1 MYQTYDF
8 AIVGGD
14 KRQIY
19 MAKNIIKSGY
29 SVITYGLNLS
39 DTDISDIPISDSKRS
54 DIGILGTSLDCLS
67 ARELT
72 VRDLTAKSLA
82 NAIDSSKVILTPI
95 PLSKDKKT
103 IVSVTKEEDLTIS
116 NLMDLLNSNHILYGG
131 CLSKELMRHCDSL
144 GIYYEDFM
152 EQEDITLYNTIATA
166 EGTLA
171 EAILHSPINLHQS
184 SCLILGYGRCAKTLA
199 DKLKYLCGSVTIAAR
214 SNLALSEANTSSF
227 KVLPLD
233 KLEEQISEYQ
243 FIFNTIPALVITENL
258 LASTLKDVLIID
270 IASAPGGVD
279 FPAAQRLNRNAKL
292 CLGLP
297 GKYAPEASAD
307 YLTSYLLTSLGKK

>member
-14 KRQIY
+14 KRQVY
-19 MAKNIIKSGY
+19 MAKNLLANGY

-39 DTDISDIPISDSKRS
+39 DADISDIDIPATNNSDMS
-54 DIGILGTSLDCLS
+54 IFGTSLDCS
-67 ARELT
+67 NVVGLT
-72 VRDLTAKSLA
+72 AADLTAKSLA
-82 NAIDSSKVILTPI
+82 DAIDSSKVILTPI
-95 PLSKDKKT
+95 PLSKDKKN
-103 IVSVTKEEDLTIS
+103 ILSVTKEVDLTIS
-116 NLMDLLNSNHILYGG
+116 NLMDLLQEGHTLYGG
-131 CLSKELMRHCDSL
+131 CLSKELMDHCDNL

-152 EQEDITLYNTIATA
+152 EQEEVTLFNTIATA

-171 EAILHSPINLHQS
+171 EAIINSTTNLHGS
-184 SCLILGYGRCAKTLA
+184 SCLILGFGRCAKTLA
-199 DKLKYLCGSVTIAAR
+199 DKLKNLCDSVTISAR
-214 SNLALSEANTSSF
+214 SDLALAEANTFSF

-233 KLEEQISEYQ
+233 RLEEQISDYQ
-243 FIFNTIPALVITENL
+243 FIFNTIPTLILTDNL
-258 LASTLKDVLIID
+258 LESTRKDVLIID

-279 FPAAQRLNRNAKL
+279 FSAAERLGRKAKL

-297 GKYAPEASAD
+297 GRYAPEASAA

>member
-19 MAKNIIKSGY
+19 MAKKLLSSGY

-39 DTDISDIPISDSKRS
+39 ETDISDIDMSASNISDMS
-54 DIGILGTSLDCLS
+54 IFGTSLDCS
-67 ARELT
+67 NAGELT
-72 VRDLTAKSLA
+72 VNDLTAKSLA
-82 NAIDSSKVILTPI
+82 DAIDSSKVILTPI
-95 PLSKDKKT
+95 PLSKDRKT
-103 IVSVTKEEDLTIS
+103 ILSVTKEEDLTIV
-116 NLMDLLNSNHILYGG
+116 NLMALLKEGHTLYGG
-131 CLSKELMRHCDSL
+131 CLSRELIEHCNDL
-144 GIYYEDFM
+144 GIYCEDFM
-152 EQEDITLYNTIATA
+152 EQEEVTLFNTIATA
-166 EGTLA
+166 EGTIA
-171 EAILHSPINLHQS
+171 EAIINSTINLHGS
-184 SCLILGYGRCAKTLA
+184 SCLVLGYGRCAKTLA
-199 DKLKYLCGSVTIAAR
+199 DKLKNISGSVTISAR

-227 KVLPLD
+227 KVLPLSD
-233 KLEEQISEYQ
+233 LEEHISEYQ
-243 FIFNTIPALVITENL
+243 FIFNTIPSLILTENL
-258 LASTLKDVLIID
+258 LEVSRKDVLIID

-279 FPAAQRLNRNAKL
+279 FSAADRLGRKAKL

>member
-19 MAKNIIKSGY
+19 MARKLLENGY

-39 DTDISDIPISDSKRS
+39 DTDIADINISDPNIS
-54 DIGILGTSLDCLS
+54 DVSIFGTSLDCS
-67 ARELT
+67 IVKGLT
-72 VRDLTAKSLA
+72 ANDLTAESLTD
-82 NAIDSSKVILTPI
+82 AIDSSKVILTPI

-103 IVSVTKEEDLTIS
+103 ILSVTKEKDLTIS
-116 NLMDLLNSNHILYGG
+116 NLMDLLKEDHILYGG
-131 CLSKELMRHCDSL
+131 CLSKELMEHCDNL

-152 EQEDITLYNTIATA
+152 EQEEVTLFNTIATA

-171 EAILHSPINLHQS
+171 EAIINSTINLHQS
-184 SCLILGYGRCAKTLA
+184 SCLVLGFGRCAKTLA
-199 DKLKYLCGSVTIAAR
+199 DKLKYLSDNVTIAAR

-233 KLEEQISEYQ
+233 KLEEQISDFQ
-243 FIFNTIPALVITENL
+243 FIFNTIPAFILTEDL
-258 LASTLKDVLIID
+258 LEASRKDVLIID

-279 FPAAQRLNRNAKL
+279 FPAAERLGRKAKL

-307 YLTSYLLTSLGKK
+307 FLTSYLLTSLGKK